1 MTDTTASLSAEA
13 KASSALV
20 ARTEFTNE
28 SVWLPLLA
36 VHCWN
41 AGQTTIDG
49 RTFTD
54 CLIEGPA
61 VMAVMDGCEFEGC
74 NLGVS
79 ANPRSLLLKP
89 LGDKIAGAIGLSN
102 CRFVRCRFVQV
113 GFTGADSLLDQM
125 ESDLLSARGQDGV
138 S

>member
-1 MTDTTASLSAEA
+1 MTDTLSPMSAEQQ
-13 KASSALV
+13 ASRDLV
-20 ARTEFTNE
+20 ARTAFDNE
-28 SVWLPLLA
+28 AVWLPLLA

-74 NLGVS
+74 NMGVA

-102 CRFVRCRFVQV
+102 CRFVRCRFVQI
-113 GFTGADSLLDQM
+113 GFTGADTLLDQI
-125 ESDLLSARGQDGV
+125 ESDLLSARGQDDA

>member
-1 MTDTTASLSAEA
+1 MTDNAPEMSAEEKASL
-13 KASSALV
+13 ALV
-20 ARTEFTNE
+20 SRLEFHDE
-28 SVWLPLLA
+28 AVWLPLLA

-74 NLGVS
+74 NMGV
-79 ANPRSLLLKP
+79 AADPRTLLLKP
-89 LGDKIAGAIGLSN
+89 LGEKIAGAIGLSN
-102 CRFVRCRFVQV
+102 CRFVRCRFAQV
-113 GFTGADSLLDQM
+113 GFTGADSLLAEM
-125 ESDLLSARGQDGV
+125 ERDLLGARGQDAA